1 MTNTLTQIIVSVA
14 GVLTPVICGY
24 VANIIRRYIPTKN
37 LLQALEQ
44 FAKDAVVLT
53 EKAGLTDKL
62 LDKKQYAINKLQDML
77 QQAGFNKQDEDLLAG
92 CIEHAYCELKNDIES
107 VYQVDSTKTASA
119 TGTGN
124 IQTVNP
130 HEKVYKLSEM
140 CDKDG
145 NIISELMKG
154 VPGYE
159 EK

>member
-1 MTNTLTQIIVSVA
+1 MNDTITQIIVAVA

-24 VANIIRRYIPTKN
+24 VANLVRKYIPTKD

-77 QQAGFNKQDEDLLAG
+77 EQAGFSKQDESLLAG
-92 CIEHAYCELKNDIES
+92 CVEHAYCELKHDIES
-107 VYQVDSTKTASA
+107 VYKAPAVSDTKPVAEK
-119 TGTGN
+119 
-124 IQTVNP
+124 P
-130 HEKVYKLSEM
+130 KEKVYKLSEM

-145 NIISELMKG
+145 NIIPELMKG

>member
-1 MTNTLTQIIVSVA
+1 MTNTITQIIVAVA

-24 VANIIRRYIPTKN
+24 VANLIKKYIPDKN
-37 LLQALEQ
+37 LLQALGQ
-44 FAKDAVVLT
+44 FAQDAVVVA

-62 LDKKQYAINKLQDML
+62 LNKKQYAIDKLQDML
-77 QQAGFNKQDEDLLAG
+77 QQAGFSKQDEELLG
-92 CIEHAYCELKNDIES
+92 NCIEHAYCELKRNIES
-107 VYQVDSTKTASA
+107 VYQVDSANNAPTTDKVE
-119 TGTGN
+119 
-124 IQTVNP
+124 TVNP

-145 NIISELMKG
+145 NIIPELMKG

>member
-1 MTNTLTQIIVSVA
+1 MTNTLTQIIVAVA

-24 VANIIRRYIPTKN
+24 VANLIKKYIPNKG
-37 LLQALEQ
+37 LFQALQQ
-44 FAKDAVVLT
+44 FAQDAVVVA

-62 LDKKQYAINKLQDML
+62 LNKKQYAIDKLQDML
-77 QQAGFNKQDEDLLAG
+77 QQAGFSKQDEDLLAG

-107 VYQVDSTKTASA
+107 VYKTDVPEVDEDK
-119 TGTGN
+119 
-124 IQTVNP
+124 TVNP

-145 NIISELMKG
+145 NIIPELMRG

>member
-1 MTNTLTQIIVSVA
+1 MTNTLTQIIVAVA

-24 VANIIRRYIPTKN
+24 VANLIKKYIPDKS
-37 LLQALEQ
+37 LLQALGQ
-44 FAKDAVVLT
+44 FAQDAVVVA
-53 EKAGLTDKL
+53 EKAGITDKL
-62 LDKKQYAINKLQDML
+62 LDKKQYAIDKLQDML

-107 VYQVDSTKTASA
+107 VYKTPVVSD
-119 TGTGN
+119 
-124 IQTVNP
+124 VKP
-130 HEKVYKLSEM
+130 VSEKPKKKVYKLSEM

-145 NIISELMKG
+145 NIIPELMKG

>member
-1 MTNTLTQIIVSVA
+1 MSDIITQIIVAVA

-24 VANIIRRYIPTKN
+24 VANLVRKYIPTKD

-44 FAKDAVVLT
+44 FAKDAVVLA

-62 LDKKQYAINKLQDML
+62 LNKKQFAIDKLQDML
-77 QQAGFNKQDEDLLAG
+77 QQAGFSKQDEDLLAG
-92 CIEHAYCELKNDIES
+92 CIEHAYCELKKDIES
-107 VYQVDSTKTASA
+107 VYRVNDT
-119 TGTGN
+119 
-124 IQTVNP
+124 TVNTDEAKAVKP
-130 HEKVYKLSEM
+130 HEKIYKLSEM

-145 NIISELMKG
+145 NIIPELMKG

>member
-1 MTNTLTQIIVSVA
+1 MNDTITQIIVAVA

-24 VANIIRRYIPTKN
+24 VANLVRKYIPTKD

-44 FAKDAVVLT
+44 FAKDAVVLA

-62 LDKKQYAINKLQDML
+62 LDKKQYAIDKLQDML
-77 QQAGFNKQDEDLLAG
+77 QQAGFSKQDEKLLAG
-92 CIEHAYCELKNDIES
+92 CVERAYCELKKDIES
-107 VYQVDSTKTASA
+107 VYKADDMKISP
-119 TGTGN
+119 
-124 IQTVNP
+124 TVSDDKNP

-145 NIISELMKG
+145 NIIPELMKG

>member
-1 MTNTLTQIIVSVA
+1 MNDTITQIIVAVA

-24 VANIIRRYIPTKN
+24 VANLIRKYIPTKG

-44 FAKDAVVLT
+44 FAKDAVVLS
-53 EKAGLTDKL
+53 EKAGLTDEL
-62 LDKKQYAINKLQDML
+62 LNKKQFAIDKLQDML
-77 QQAGFNKQDEDLLAG
+77 HQAGFSKQDKDLLAG
-92 CIEHAYCELKNDIES
+92 CIEHAYCELKKDIES
-107 VYQVDSTKTASA
+107 VYQVDNVNNAPTTDKAE
-119 TGTGN
+119 
-124 IQTVNP
+124 TVNP

-145 NIISELMKG
+145 NIIPELMKG

>member
-1 MTNTLTQIIVSVA
+1 MTNTITQVIVTVA

-24 VANIIRRYIPTKN
+24 VANLIKKYIPNKG
-37 LLQALEQ
+37 LFQALQQ
-44 FAKDAVVLT
+44 FAQAAVVVA

-62 LDKKQYAINKLQDML
+62 LNKKQYAIDKLQDML
-77 QQAGFNKQDEDLLAG
+77 QQAGFSKQDEDLLAG

-107 VYQVDSTKTASA
+107 VYKADVPEVDEDK
-119 TGTGN
+119 
-124 IQTVNP
+124 TVNP

-145 NIISELMKG
+145 NIIPELMRG